1 MKPCL
6 HWPELRQ
13 IPGVL
18 LFLGAILAILIV
30 PSWSAS
36 TADTGKPP
44 VWQADPQPIP
54 PAPIPRP
61 PGVPIPPTPNPPP
74 QPEPI
79 PPAPIR

>member
-6 HWPELRQ
+6 DWPELRK
-13 IPGVL
+13 IPRVL
-18 LFLGAILAILIV
+18 LFLGAMLIV
-30 PSWSAS
+30 PSWSAP

-44 VWQADPQPIP
+44 AWQADPQPIP
-54 PAPIPRP
+54 PAPVPRP